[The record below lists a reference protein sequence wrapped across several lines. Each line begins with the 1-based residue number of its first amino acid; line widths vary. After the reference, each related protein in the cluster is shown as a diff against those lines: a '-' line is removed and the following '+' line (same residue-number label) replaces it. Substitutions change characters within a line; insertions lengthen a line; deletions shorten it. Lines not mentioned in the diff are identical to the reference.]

1 MRDRSRRMEAI
12 RRQISRYRRRHEKR
26 LMVSLAALCIALSGG
41 IGILLRLKQEPGIFT
56 IQTEYGTVL
65 LHNGGEAYIVIG
77 VFAFLA
83 GAALTVLC
91 MKLKAAK
98 AASCRKEGERLK

>member
-1 MRDRSRRMEAI
+1 MRDLSMRMEQI
-12 RRQISRYRRRHEKR
+12 RKRISWYRNRYEKR
-26 LMVSLAALCIALSGG
+26 IMAGLVAVCIALSGG
-41 IGILLRLKQEPGIFT
+41 IGILLGMKQQPGMLT

-91 MKLKAAK
+91 IKLNRRKQRAA
-98 AASCRKEGERLK
+98 RRRENG

>member
-1 MRDRSRRMEAI
+1 MRMEQI
-12 RRQISRYRRRHEKR
+12 RKRISWYRNRYEKR
-26 LMVSLAALCIALSGG
+26 IMAGLVAVCIALSGG
-41 IGILLRLKQEPGIFT
+41 IGILLRLKQRPGIFT

-91 MKLKAAK
+91 IKLNRRKQRAA
-98 AASCRKEGERLK
+98 RRRENG

>member
-1 MRDRSRRMEAI
+1 MRDLSMRMEQI
-12 RRQISRYRRRHEKR
+12 RKRISWYRNRYEKR
-26 LMVSLAALCIALSGG
+26 IMAGLVAVCIALSGG
-41 IGILLRLKQEPGIFT
+41 IGILLRLKQRPGIFT
-56 IQTEYGTVL
+56 IQTEYSTVL

-91 MKLKAAK
+91 IKLNRRKQRAA
-98 AASCRKEGERLK
+98 RRRENG

>member
-1 MRDRSRRMEAI
+1 MRDRSRRMEEI
-12 RRQISRYRRRHEKR
+12 RRQISRYRSRYEKR
-26 LMVSLAALCIALSGG
+26 MMVSLAAVCIALSGG
-41 IGILLRLKQEPGIFT
+41 IGILLGMKQQPGMLT

-91 MKLKAAK
+91 IKLNRRKLRAA
-98 AASCRKEGERLK
+98 RRRENG

>member
-1 MRDRSRRMEAI
+1 MRDLSMRMEQI
-12 RRQISRYRRRHEKR
+12 RKRISWYRNRYEKR
-26 LMVSLAALCIALSGG
+26 IMAGLVAVCIALSGG
-41 IGILLRLKQEPGIFT
+41 IGILLRLKQRPGIFT

-91 MKLKAAK
+91 IKLNRRKQRAA
-98 AASCRKEGERLK
+98 RRRENG